1 MTKPTL
7 HIPQKDSPSTYL
19 TVAIT
24 DEDDRITV
32 ADSSIFQTDPN
43 NPITRLTLGFDTAT
57 TETVEVTEYYPD
69 NSIHI
74 IRKPD
79 GSPSYSW
86 AAGTKVARV
95 FTSYDLSEIHQYLE
109 ELNNNIIDLT
119 EQNTEFNTAILG
131 FTEQIET
138 EINPIIDLLSIIE
151 QKKQIYRGTY
161 LGEYITEPQNMA
173 IKAGTFDGLYIGDY
187 WRLNNINYRI
197 ADFNYWTHGV
207 DQVNSNHVVLIP
219 DNPIAYFPMN
229 EDEPAPLYFDTTLRA
244 YLMSTIL
251 PLMNTTFEM
260 KLCAHSENLPSIL
273 DASNVNVVSSKLEI
287 MSESQVYGQGLFR
300 EREYPTYST
309 NQFALFKIAP
319 RYIYSFPYWLRDRCN
334 TTSYSAVSD
343 GMSTTLPGIN
353 SCGIRPA
360 IAIFGSTQVIG

>member
-1 MTKPTL
+1 MTVPKL

-19 TVAIT
+19 TSAANIGAST
-24 DEDDRITV
+24 ITV
-32 ADSSIFQTDPN
+32 ANSSIFQLDPN
-43 NPITRLTLGFDTAT
+43 NLITRLTLGFDTAT
-57 TETVEVTEYYPD
+57 TETVEVD
-69 NSIHI
+69 
-74 IRKPD
+74 K
-79 GSPSYSW
+79 YSALNTIKLLTPLTNNW
-86 AAGTKVARV
+86 GVNTKVARV
-95 FTSYDLSEIHQYLE
+95 FTSNDLSEVHQYLG

-119 EQNTEFNTAILG
+119 EQNTEFNTTVLG
-131 FTEQIET
+131 LTEQIEY
-138 EINPIIDLLSIIE
+138 EVNPIIDLLSIIE
-151 QKKQIYRGTY
+151 QKKQIYRGAY
-161 LGEYITEPQNMA
+161 LGEHITDPQNMA

-197 ADFNYWTHGV
+197 ADFNYWTHGLN
-207 DQVNSNHVVLIP
+207 QENSNHVVLIP

-244 YLMSTIL
+244 YLISTIL

-260 KLCAHSENLPSIL
+260 KLREHSENLPSIS
-273 DASNVNVVSSKLEI
+273 DASNINIVSSALEI

-319 RYIYSFPYWLRDRCN
+319 RYIYSFLPYWLRDRCD

-343 GMSTTLPGIN
+343 GMATTLPGIN